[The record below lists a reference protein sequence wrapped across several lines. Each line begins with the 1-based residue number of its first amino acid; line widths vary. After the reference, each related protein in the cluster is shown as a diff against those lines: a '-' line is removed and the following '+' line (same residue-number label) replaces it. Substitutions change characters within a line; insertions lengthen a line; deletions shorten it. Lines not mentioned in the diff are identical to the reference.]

1 MEQLSM
7 TPARRQY
14 AHNAYGRT
22 ADAFETVSW
31 RPPVAHKVDTRP
43 ANDGYRPYPAKPTVT
58 EEFAGLPA
66 WVHIVGGGV
75 AAALMGALLGGALHI

>member
-1 MEQLSM
+1 MEQLSL

-14 AHNAYGRT
+14 AHNAYSRT
-22 ADAFETVSW
+22 TDAFETVSW
-31 RPPVAHKVDTRP
+31 RPPVARRIDARP
-43 ANDGYRPYPAKPTVT
+43 ANDGYRSHRAKPTGT

>member
-14 AHNAYGRT
+14 AHNAYSRT

-31 RPPVAHKVDTRP
+31 RPPVARKVDARP
-43 ANDGYRPYPAKPTVT
+43 ANDGYRPYPAEPTVAQ
-58 EEFAGLPA
+58 EFAGLPA

-75 AAALMGALLGGALHI
+75 VAALMGALLGGALHI